1 MKLRT
6 KIFLWIGG
14 LFAVSFIVS
23 QIAEELVTSSIVN
36 KSEMLFDKK
45 VNQFNEDKR
54 QAVELYLQGQFD
66 LAQAETKALLGQIEK
81 VKYWTDS
88 FAASEFNIQN
98 NTWLS
103 SAILLTRNKKID
115 LIQNTIN
122 DKIASMII
130 MDEPPSYKGLFLPL
144 SERSKICVIDSQMP
158 GKKLEGPFVAIP
170 YKFND
175 LMYIR
180 GPTGPEI
187 PLQSNPSFGFFLL
200 FDLSYIL
207 KADLNVIKKK
217 IELFNHQITTE
228 HSLDLVL
235 NFAELESLNL
245 SINLMYEVMIEA
257 QNFLKAHPDLVLQYT
272 SGKKDWFLEQFHNQ
286 NDIVANVNQA
296 YDIEHMIE
304 ERYEE
309 IRKIWQLLCF
319 NATGLYNYDPLSF
332 GAPVGLCHTDENSNT
347 GGGIM
352 VESLL
357 SNKMASQLS
366 PNIFATDDTRIFLGD
381 SIDIRGA
388 NLTLAID
395 LRNILEGL
403 TIATQE
409 NALFIIGN
417 EVVRAYNSKGDAAQY
432 ISGDFPIE
440 LFSSKDTGTF
450 FDKNGVRRYFLTIT
464 PIKGDKNLK
473 VVLHNVVNKEF
484 AIIDIAK
491 DAARQMSLH
500 ISLQMSFVG
509 IATLIVVMILI
520 HFLSRKITTP
530 ITILSEVSHKVGS
543 GHFDEIDLP
552 AHKAKSKDEIDQ
564 LYTDFSQ
571 MVQGLKEKE
580 KVKGVLNKVVSPQI
594 ATKILEGSIE
604 LGGEEKVVTV
614 LFADIRHFTE
624 LSQNIPPTELIKLL
638 NQYMTIMS
646 KVVDEYEGVIDK
658 YVGDEVMALFGAP
671 LSSVE
676 SAHRAVECALAMVKE
691 VHEYNL
697 AHKKENKVAF
707 DIGVGVHTG
716 VVVAGNMGA
725 ENRMN
730 YTVLGANVNLAARL
744 CSAAE
749 AMQVLVSKE
758 TLNSYHVKEH
768 IDFEELKPIVLKG
781 FSEPVPVFSVHDK

>member
-14 LFAVSFIVS
+14 LFAISFIIS
-23 QIAEELVTSSIVN
+23 QIAEEFVTSSIVV
-36 KSEMLFDKK
+36 KSERLFDEK
-45 VNQFNEDKR
+45 VHQFNEDKR
-54 QAVELYLQGQFD
+54 NAVELYLQGQFD
-66 LAQAETKALLGQIEK
+66 LSQAETKALLQQIQK
-81 VKYWTDS
+81 VQYWIDA
-88 FAASEFNIQN
+88 FAPSEFNIKT

-103 SAILLTRNKKID
+103 AAILLTRNKKID

-122 DKIASMII
+122 GKIASMIV
-130 MDEPPSYKGLFLPL
+130 MDEPPPYKALLLPL
-144 SERSKICVIDSQMP
+144 SQRSKIGVIDSQIP
-158 GKKLEGPFVAIP
+158 GKELEGPFVAIP

-175 LMYIR
+175 LMYMK
-180 GPTGPEI
+180 GPSGPET
-187 PLQSNPSFGFFLL
+187 PLQSDPNFGFFLL
-200 FDLSYIL
+200 FNIDYIINFDKNIM
-207 KADLNVIKKK
+207 KAK
-217 IELFNHQITTE
+217 IDDFNKQITTE
-228 HSLDLVL
+228 HSLDLIL

-245 SINLMYEVMIEA
+245 SINLMYEVMVEA
-257 QNFLKAHPDLVLQYT
+257 QSFLKGHPDLVLQYT
-272 SGKKDWFLEQFHNQ
+272 SEKKDWFLKQFHSQ
-286 NDIVANVNQA
+286 NDIIANVNEA

-309 IRKIWQLLCF
+309 IRKIWQILCF

-332 GAPVGLCHTDENSNT
+332 GAPVGLCHTDEKSNT

-352 VESLL
+352 VEALL
-357 SNKMASQLS
+357 SKKKAKMLS
-366 PNIFATDDTRIFLGD
+366 PNIYATDDTRIFLGE
-381 SIDIRGA
+381 SIDIGSA
-388 NLTLAID
+388 NLMLAID

-409 NALFIIGN
+409 NALLMIGDQ
-417 EVVRAYNSKGDAAQY
+417 VIRAYNSKGDVAEYKQ
-432 ISGDFPIE
+432 GDFPLE

-450 FDKNGVRRYFLTIT
+450 FDQNGVRRYFLSIR
-464 PIKGDKNLK
+464 PIKADNNLR

-484 AIIDIAK
+484 AMIDIAR
-491 DAARQMSLH
+491 DAAKQMSLH

-509 IATLIVVMILI
+509 IATLIIVMILI
-520 HFLSRKITTP
+520 HFLSKKITTP

-646 KVVDEYEGVIDK
+646 KVVDQYEGVIDK

-697 AHKKENKVAF
+697 AHKKQNKVTF

-749 AMQVLVSKE
+749 PMQVLVSKE

-781 FSEPVPVFSVHDK
+781 FSDPVPVFSVHDK